1 MLKRFKIFTVVIA
14 VLSVPSLMFAAD
26 AVAPGVASTNADNT
40 VTVPLEIAN
49 QDGLMAIDI
58 PLEFSEG
65 VTLQR
70 VDFKDTRV
78 EYFDLKLASIDN
90 DKNTVVVG
98 LVTQTSPETREL
110 LPAGEGPVA
119 NLIFEI
125 DDPSISEITLE
136 AVTME
141 NPHHSMTFIYNRRE
155 QSDDGGQVR
164 TTPEFSTVS
173 LSLSG
178 ASEGLPTSFALEQNY
193 PNPFNP
199 GTWLRFGLP
208 TASTVNLTVY
218 NLLGQEVSTV
228 ISGELE
234 AGVHSVYWDGSS
246 SAGHQVSSGIYFYR
260 LEANDFVATKK
271 MMLLK

>member
-1 MLKRFKIFTVVIA
+1 MKRFKIFTVVIA

-26 AVAPGVASTNADNT
+26 AVAPGVTSTNADNT

-98 LVTQTSPETREL
+98 LVTQTSPEAKEL
-110 LPAGEGPVA
+110 LPAGEGTVA
-119 NLIFEI
+119 NLIFSI
-125 DDPSISEITLE
+125 DDPSVSEITLE
-136 AVTME
+136 AITLE
-141 NPHHSMTFIYNRRE
+141 NPHHSMTFIYNLRDE
-155 QSDDGGQVR
+155 SDGGGQVR
-164 TTPEFSTVS
+164 STPEFNPSTVS
-173 LSLSG
+173 LSG
-178 ASEGLPTSFALEQNY
+178 VSEGLPTSFALDQNY

-199 GTWLRFGLP
+199 IAHISFSLP
-208 TASTVNLTVY
+208 VASTVNLTVY
-218 NLLGQEVSTV
+218 NLLGQEVKIV
-228 ISGELE
+228 VNGEME
-234 AGVHSVYWDGSS
+234 PGVHEVTWDGTNG
-246 SAGHQVSSGIYFYR
+246 AGDQVSSGIYFYR